1 MDRARGFNDT
11 GSNSANALE
20 YYIHFHFYIFLHWE
34 GKHCVEICTFTNTFW
49 EMCVY
54 VPALVYHDGK
64 RSESIFFLTVVLYR
78 FNYRTMTTLFFT
90 FIPKLLIVLVQFN
103 YYLYSIITRPFN
115 RVGMILNVLKK
126 PNRFDYYRL
135 LYSNTFKLR

>member
-11 GSNSANALE
+11 GSISANALE
-20 YYIHFHFYIFLHWE
+20 YLIHFYFYIFLHGE

-64 RSESIFFLTVVLYR
+64 RSESISFNRSTLPFQLQDNDVL
-78 FNYRTMTTLFFT
+78 LFFKT
-90 FIPKLLIVLVQFN
+90 FIPKLLIVQIN
-103 YYLYSIITRPFN
+103 YYLYSIITRPLNLF
-115 RVGMILNVLKK
+115 GTILNVLKK
-126 PNRFDYYRL
+126 PNRFDCYRL
-135 LYSNTFKLR
+135 LCSKTFKLR